1 MVTTALVGRAA
12 RRSAVRRRSEAAT
25 GILLLTP
32 SLLIIFGVVL
42 YPAAFAGYL
51 SVFDMHIGRPG
62 VAFVGLQNYARLLSS
77 PEFWRSVMRGL
88 VWTAGSLVPQVILG
102 LALASLLNYP
112 GLRARVLYR
121 GLVTLPWLVPTV
133 TVAIIWRWMFHDV
146 YGVINAILMGVGIT
160 DHPIPW
166 LADPALAMA
175 AVIVANVW
183 RGLPLMVVLF
193 LAALQ
198 GIPRDLY
205 DAAEV
210 DGASPWQRYLRV
222 ILPQL
227 AQVVWIAAVLRTI
240 WTFNF
245 FDLPWIMTRGG
256 PGEATT
262 IPPVYAYLVTFSG
275 YRLSEGAAVT
285 VVMFFILVVF
295 ALLYFRMSPEDEHA
309 PAR

>member
-1 MVTTALVGRAA
+1 MTTAVAGTL
-12 RRSAVRRRSEAAT
+12 RRRDTVRRRSEALT
-25 GILLLTP
+25 GSFLLAP
-32 SLLIIFGVVL
+32 SLLIIVGVVL
-42 YPAAFAGYL
+42 YPAVFAGYL
-51 SVFDMHIGRPG
+51 SVLNVHLGRPG
-62 VAFVGLQNYARLLSS
+62 VSFVGLQNYHRLLSS
-77 PEFWRSVMRGL
+77 ADFWRSVWRGM
-88 VWTAGSLVPQVILG
+88 VWTGGSLLPQVVLG

-112 GLRARVLYR
+112 RLRARLLYR
-121 GLVTLPWLVPTV
+121 GLVILPWLVPTV

-146 YGVINAILMGVGIT
+146 YGIVNHVLMTFRLT
-160 DHPIPW
+160 DQPIAW
-166 LADPALAMA
+166 LADPTLALVT
-175 AVIVANVW
+175 VIVANVW

-198 GIPRDLY
+198 SIPQEMY

-210 DGASPWQRYLRV
+210 DGASVWHRYRRV

-227 AQVVWIAAVLRTI
+227 APVVWIAAVLRTI

-285 VVMFFILVVF
+285 VVMFIVLVVF
-295 ALLYFRMSPEDEHA
+295 ALLYFRLYREDRDV
-309 PAR
+309 PAY

>member
-1 MVTTALVGRAA
+1 MTTAVAGRV
-12 RRSAVRRRSEAAT
+12 RREEVARRRSEALVGLSLFA
-25 GILLLTP
+25 P
-32 SLLIIFGVVL
+32 SLLIIFGVVF
-42 YPAAFAGYL
+42 YPAIFAGYL
-51 SVFDMHIGRPG
+51 SVLNVYIGRPG
-62 VAFVGLQNYARLLSS
+62 VGFVGLENYTRLLTA
-77 PEFWRSVMRGL
+77 PEFWRSVGRGL
-88 VWTAGSLVPQVILG
+88 VWTGGSLVPQVVLG
-102 LALASLLNYP
+102 LALASLLNYSH
-112 GLRARVLYR
+112 LRARPLYR
-121 GLVTLPWLVPTV
+121 GLITLPWLVPTV

-146 YGVINAILMGVGIT
+146 YGVINHLLMRVGLT
-160 DHPIPW
+160 DHPIAW
-166 LADPALAMA
+166 LADPTLAMA
-175 AVIVANVW
+175 SIIIANVW

-198 GIPRDLY
+198 SIPGELY

-210 DGASPWQRYLRV
+210 DGASSWQRYLRV

-227 AQVVWIAAVLRTI
+227 APVIWIAAVLRTI

-285 VVMFFILVVF
+285 VVMFAVLVVF
-295 ALLYFRMSPEDEHA
+295 TVLYFRLYRDDTDA

>member
-1 MVTTALVGRAA
+1 MVTTALAGR
-12 RRSAVRRRSEAAT
+12 AVRRRVTRRHSEAAT

-51 SVFDMHIGRPG
+51 SVLDLHIGRPG
-62 VAFVGLQNYARLLSS
+62 VAFIGFQNYARLLSL
-77 PEFWRSVMRGL
+77 PEFWRSVGRGL
-88 VWTAGSLVPQVILG
+88 VWTAGSLVPQVVLG

-112 GLRARVLYR
+112 GLRGRTLYR

-146 YGVINAILMGVGIT
+146 YGVINAMLMGLGIT
-160 DHPIPW
+160 DQPIPW
-166 LADPALAMA
+166 LADPGLAMA
-175 AVIVANVW
+175 AVIAANIW

-198 GIPRDLY
+198 SIPRDLY

-210 DGASPWQRYLRV
+210 DGATPWQRYTRV
-222 ILPQL
+222 VLPQL
-227 AQVVWIAAVLRTI
+227 AHVVWIAAVLRTI

-262 IPPVYAYLVTFSG
+262 IPPIYAYLVTFSG

-285 VVMFFILVVF
+285 VVMFVILVVF
-295 ALLYFRMSPEDEHA
+295 ALLYFRLAPEDEHA
-309 PAR
+309 PAH

>member
-1 MVTTALVGRAA
+1 MTTAVAGAL
-12 RRSAVRRRSEAAT
+12 RRQDTVRRRPEALT
-25 GILLLTP
+25 GALLLAP
-32 SLLIIFGVVL
+32 SLAIIVGVVL
-42 YPAAFAGYL
+42 YPAIFAGYL
-51 SVFDMHIGRPG
+51 SVLNVHLGRPG
-62 VAFVGLQNYARLLSS
+62 VIFVGLQNYHKLLSS
-77 PEFWRSVMRGL
+77 PEFWRSVWRGA
-88 VWTAGSLVPQVILG
+88 VWTGGSLLPQVVLG

-112 GLRARVLYR
+112 RLRGRILYR
-121 GLVTLPWLVPTV
+121 GLIILPWLVPTV

-146 YGVINAILMGVGIT
+146 YGVVNHLLMGLRLI
-160 DHPIPW
+160 DHPIAW
-166 LADPALAMA
+166 LADPTLALATL
-175 AVIVANVW
+175 IVANIW

-198 GIPRDLY
+198 SIPRELY

-210 DGASPWQRYLRV
+210 DGASAWQRYRRV

-227 AQVVWIAAVLRTI
+227 APVVWIAAVLRTI

-285 VVMFFILVVF
+285 VVMFAVLVLF
-295 ALLYFRMSPEDEHA
+295 ALLYFRLYQENRDV
-309 PAR
+309 PAH